1 MYLDDCRYYIDISHF
16 SRSTSSVSSSSP
28 VPPHDTVDKVNIM
41 MMQWILN
48 SKHSIYPPLQQCPPS
63 ISFSLL
69 ASLGPETSTA
79 KLAIGVESCTD
90 LPGRDYGEQH
100 QLAGGTV
107 TVMTV

>member
-1 MYLDDCRYYIDISHF
+1 M
-16 SRSTSSVSSSSP
+16 SSSSP

-90 LPGRDYGEQH
+90 LPGRDYGEQPQPYPGYRDDCVVSNQAEH
-100 QLAGGTV
+100 
-107 TVMTV
+107 

>member
-1 MYLDDCRYYIDISHF
+1 M
-16 SRSTSSVSSSSP
+16 SSSSP

-100 QLAGGTV
+100 QLGGGTV

>member
-1 MYLDDCRYYIDISHF
+1 MIVLYRHFTFQQIHEQRVLLQPGAATRHSGQGEHYDDA
-16 SRSTSSVSSSSP
+16 
-28 VPPHDTVDKVNIM
+28 VDA
-41 MMQWILN
+41 
-48 SKHSIYPPLQQCPPS
+48 KHSIYPPLQQCPPS

-107 TVMTV
+107 MTVYVVSNQAEH